1 MAPTDSKYFR
11 AAERMDQAL
20 LRLLERKDF
29 AFITVKELC
38 REAEVS
44 RSTFYLHYETVA
56 DLLSETTDALLRQF
70 LDSMGR
76 RSEDFLQSIA
86 ARPLGELRLVTGEYL
101 VPYLRYLRDH
111 RRVFQTALAH
121 ADIFRLEEA
130 YAQLFRHVFTPIL
143 DRFQVPEG
151 EREYLVTFY
160 LHGLLAV
167 ISQWLRRDCPED
179 VETLA
184 AFLSRHVPQGG

>member
-1 MAPTDSKYFR
+1 MT
-11 AAERMDQAL
+11 E
-20 LRLLERKDF
+20 
-29 AFITVKELC
+29 
-38 REAEVS
+38 
-44 RSTFYLHYETVA
+44 
-56 DLLSETTDALLRQF
+56 
-70 LDSMGR
+70 
-76 RSEDFLQSIA
+76 
-86 ARPLGELRLVTGEYL
+86 EYL

-111 RRVFQTALAH
+111 RRVFLTTLAH

-151 EREYLVTFY
+151 EREYLVAFY

-167 ISQWLRRDCPED
+167 ISPWLRRDCPED

>member
-11 AAERMDQAL
+11 TAERMDQAL

-29 AFITVKELC
+29 PLITVKELC

-76 RSEDFLQSIA
+76 RPEDFLQGIA
-86 ARPLGELRLVTGEYL
+86 AHPLGELRLVTEESL

-111 RRVFQTALAH
+111 RRIFQTALAH

-130 YAQLFRHVFTPIL
+130 YAQLFRHVF
-143 DRFQVPEG
+143 
-151 EREYLVTFY
+151 
-160 LHGLLAV
+160 LAV